1 MRPNGFSNVCI
12 AGRARADN
20 AEYHLVA
27 ERGRG
32 TIERDEANRLREDMM
47 NEAVRFI
54 GNMDEE
60 TFQRKTR
67 ELQEKA
73 KVERD
78 MAALGKI
85 IRDEK
90 KKAEHREGD
99 YELRFVES
107 FSQRFVETYC
117 INFVFSAVILAV
129 A

>member
-1 MRPNGFSNVCI
+1 MPNIIWWRSEVE
-12 AGRARADN
+12 AQLSATKPTSYAR
-20 AEYHLVA
+20 H
-27 ERGRG
+27 
-32 TIERDEANRLREDMM
+32 MM